1 MEYYA
6 KSANPQGYQEPLK
19 HHLQKVSE
27 LAQEFGK
34 PLGLDTVGALAGQMH
49 DFGKYSQ
56 AFQDVLR
63 GTRTGIDHAMAG
75 ACLLE
80 RLYRGRAGSRPVI
93 EAVNGHHDG
102 LLAYDVIR
110 SELRAIAAKD
120 KTAYGNGGKTP
131 SIESGE
137 QLTEACT
144 AFRQDFPEFRPPKQL
159 PAPPTAELESMLY
172 TRMLFSCLVDA
183 DYTAS
188 ALNDDGT
195 YLAHAED
202 SFFDPALLLEKLYA
216 YRDDIKRNSKSDQTL
231 NAYRDQVFDRCG
243 EMGDAA
249 EGLFTLTAP
258 TGTGKTLALLHF
270 ALRHCLKHG
279 KRRIIIVLPFL
290 TLAEQSADTYA
301 NIIPNILTDHSQRH
315 LPEDA
320 RELAARWSAPVII
333 TTSVRFFEALFS
345 DRPTVCRKLHNI
357 ADSVVL
363 FDEAQ
368 SLPASLTSSTLR
380 GVNELCRRYH
390 TTIVF
395 STATQPDFSARK
407 DVDWHPTE
415 ILPEHKALFAALQR
429 VNVAW
434 RLGEETPLESIAAEM
449 SEHESVCAIVNLR
462 RHARSIVQELKRRCP
477 AETVFFLTTD
487 LCPAHR
493 SKQIQIIR
501 ERLEHKL
508 PCRVV
513 ATQCIEAGVD
523 LDFQTMYRALAPL
536 EAIIQA
542 AGRCNR
548 NGGAMGRVIVFR
560 PADERM
566 PYPDDWYNNAA
577 VTVQEMAQPFSIHD
591 PETIREYYRR
601 LFDGAVDKPELR
613 KAIEARSFPQAAAQY
628 HLIQN
633 AGAQVI
639 VPYPR
644 EKAEQKGQKEQ
655 KQYGEI
661 AQQLRADGVTDALL
675 HEAASITVTCFA
687 KNLATYAEEIPF
699 AQHGKR
705 KYTEQTEGSN
715 IYLLRP
721 QYETLYDP
729 MLGLHFP
736 QEEQSNYIW

>member
-301 NIIPNILTDHSQRH
+301 NIIPNILTDHSQSH

-429 VNVAW
+429 VNVA
-434 RLGEETPLESIAAEM
+434 GGD
-449 SEHESVCAIVNLR
+449 AIR
-462 RHARSIVQELKRRCP
+462 I
-477 AETVFFLTTD
+477 
-487 LCPAHR
+487 HR
-493 SKQIQIIR
+493 GGDVRAR
-501 ERLEHKL
+501 ERLRHRQPAPPRPEHRAGAEKALSGGDGIFPDDGPVPRPPEQADPDHPGALGAQAAL
-508 PCRVV
+508 PGGGHSVHRSGGGPGLSDNVPGPGSLGGHHPGC
-513 ATQCIEAGVD
+513 
-523 LDFQTMYRALAPL
+523 RALQPKWR
-536 EAIIQA
+536 
-542 AGRCNR
+542 GHGPRDR
-548 NGGAMGRVIVFR
+548 FPPGG
-560 PADERM
+560 
-566 PYPDDWYNNAA
+566 
-577 VTVQEMAQPFSIHD
+577 
-591 PETIREYYRR
+591 
-601 LFDGAVDKPELR
+601 
-613 KAIEARSFPQAAAQY
+613 
-628 HLIQN
+628 
-633 AGAQVI
+633 
-639 VPYPR
+639 
-644 EKAEQKGQKEQ
+644 
-655 KQYGEI
+655 
-661 AQQLRADGVTDALL
+661 
-675 HEAASITVTCFA
+675 
-687 KNLATYAEEIPF
+687 
-699 AQHGKR
+699 
-705 KYTEQTEGSN
+705 
-715 IYLLRP
+715 
-721 QYETLYDP
+721 
-729 MLGLHFP
+729 
-736 QEEQSNYIW
+736 